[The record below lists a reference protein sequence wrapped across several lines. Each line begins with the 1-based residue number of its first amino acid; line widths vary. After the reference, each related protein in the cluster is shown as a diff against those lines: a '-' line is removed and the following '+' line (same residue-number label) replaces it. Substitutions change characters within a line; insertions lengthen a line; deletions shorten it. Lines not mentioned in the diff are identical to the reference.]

1 MQLEGAIPILPSPA
15 MLPAPLQLV
24 VEPETNKENAVDD
37 DVSSDDEDDVHD
49 VSPPAWVSV
58 GTSA

>member
-1 MQLEGAIPILPSPA
+1 MPILPSPA
-15 MLPAPLQLV
+15 VLPAPLQLIV
-24 VEPETNKENAVDD
+24 ETNKENAADD

-49 VSPPAWVSV
+49 IPPPTWVSV